1 MHQRNVSLLI
11 ATLTSLILL
20 PGTAFADQ
28 HVDEGE
34 LTLEP
39 ATVQPGESFTVS
51 GQCPEEAGGQELS
64 VLGTDPGGGQLGT
77 VTLEADG
84 SFSGEA
90 DVSENSPIGDLEVSV
105 VCGADSLVLRAMLTI
120 TEGDGEAVHDAPADE
135 DVPAGGVETGFGGGA
150 TNSTSSGVAL
160 AAGFGTLLVLAG
172 GLLFA
177 RRRNA

>member
-1 MHQRNVSLLI
+1 MHRRNVSVLI
-11 ATLTSLILL
+11 AALTSLLLL

-28 HVDEGE
+28 HVDEGA

-39 ATVQPGESFTVS
+39 TTVQPGDSFTVS
-51 GQCPEEAGGQELS
+51 GQCPEEAGGEELA

-77 VTLEADG
+77 VTIEADG

-105 VCGADSLVLRAMLTI
+105 VCGADSIVLRADLTI
-120 TEGDGEAVHDAPADE
+120 AEGDGEADEGTPVDE

-150 TNSTSSGVAL
+150 TNTASSAIAL
-160 AAGFGTLLVLAG
+160 AAGPGILLVLAG